1 MKEQLPLHKDTY
13 FFGYGIDINN
23 PVQMANDIID
33 LKQENQQLKDEVEE
47 YKNPIKY
54 FRYANKNVIDENQ
67 ELKKQLEKKYSK
79 IGTLTNE
86 VLYEE
91 NTKLINQ
98 QQEFIKYME
107 NIIKELEC
115 DDVDDEEMRGY
126 LFQRIDTFK
135 EILQKYKEII
145 GGNKDEKR

>member
-13 FFGYGIDINN
+13 FFRYGIDINN

-126 LFQRIDTFK
+126 LFQRIVTFK
-135 EILQKYKEII
+135 EILKKYKKII
-145 GGNKDEKR
+145 GGNKDE